1 MKLQEIFNQ
10 YSDHQVVL
18 SLSNNNEVLVTE
30 DSFNPNS
37 KFARCSRVRLGVDF
51 IMSGVVQGDVFIYT
65 KDESAVLNSNAVI
78 YRTNRG
84 GSKND
89 YVLYIY
95 KGEYKLL
102 EHYKKITSCKSI
114 ISNGGFNSNIQGQQ
128 LTFNSNTKPDPD
140 KVLDITPHLDING
153 YYIIYKNPVFGEC
166 RSKTYIPRR
175 YPKSY
180 YIYMEGV
187 LCGLSISRR
196 YADKINLIR
205 IHWPE
210 EETSPGVHFIYKIPL
225 GHIPPW
231 NSLTQDYL
239 DKVNVLKKELQD
251 KNVSICF
258 MK

>member
-1 MKLQEIFNQ
+1 MKLHEVFQQ
-10 YSDHQVVL
+10 YNKYQVVL

-30 DSFNPNS
+30 DSFDSNS
-37 KFARCSRVRLGVDF
+37 KFTRRSRVRLGVDF
-51 IMSGVVQGDVFIYT
+51 SLSGVIQNGAFHSTTAIT
-65 KDESAVLNSNAVI
+65 PGTNLNEAII
-78 YRTNRG
+78 YRTHRQTG
-84 GSKND
+84 ND
-89 YVLYIY
+89 YVLYIFL
-95 KGEYKLL
+95 GEYKLL
-102 EHYKKITSCKSI
+102 EHYKKIASRKSI

-128 LTFNSNTKPDPD
+128 LTFNSTTSPDPD
-140 KVLDITPHLDING
+140 KVLDVTPHLDSNG
-153 YYIIYKNPVFGEC
+153 YYIVYKSPVFGEC

-210 EETSPGVHFIYKIPL
+210 EETSPGVHFLYKIPL

-231 NSLTQDYL
+231 DNLTKDYL
-239 DKVNVLKKELQD
+239 NKVNVLKKELQD